1 MESLI
6 ELNDFLQKNNILE
19 NQLKEVAALR
29 YISYL
34 DNHSIDGNAEK
45 MFYDEFDMRRNCYS
59 YIEYI
64 DGIPAAAI
72 RACVYDPSKIVKTIP
87 AMEIFSEEIA
97 KMAGKNQVIVESNKF
112 VIHPRFQRKGLR
124 LKFEL
129 FGFIFNVALQANA
142 SYIIT
147 AVREEHAKF
156 YEQLNFHPI
165 SGVKRYPG
173 LNFDTVLLVNNF
185 NTSTETYLDLPDKIK
200 ARLNIQPLAA

>member
-1 MESLI
+1 M

-34 DNHSIDGNAEK
+34 DNQSIDGNAEK

-64 DGIPAAAI
+64 DGIPAATI

-124 LKFEL
+124 LKFDL
-129 FGFIFNVALQANA
+129 FGFIFNLALQVNA
-142 SYIIT
+142 TYIIG
-147 AVREEHAKF
+147 AVRKEHAKF
-156 YEQLNFHPI
+156 YQQMNFRII
-165 SGVKRYPG
+165 SDAKRYPG
-173 LNFDTVLLVNNF
+173 LSFDTILMANNF

>member
-6 ELNDFLQKNNILE
+6 ELNDFLHKNNILE
-19 NQLKEVAALR
+19 SQLKEVAALR

-34 DNHSIDGNAEK
+34 DNHSIDDNAEK

-64 DGIPAAAI
+64 DGMPAAAI
-72 RACVYDPSKIVKTIP
+72 WACVYDPRKIVKTIP

-97 KMAGKNQVIVESNKF
+97 KMAGKDQVIVETNKF
-112 VIHPRFQRKGLR
+112 VIHPRFQRKGPR

-129 FGFIFNVALQANA
+129 FGFIFNLALQANA
-142 SYIIT
+142 TYIIG
-147 AVREEHAKF
+147 AVKKDHAKF
-156 YEQLNFHPI
+156 YKQMNFRII
-165 SGVKRYPG
+165 SGAKRYPR
-173 LNFDTVLLVNNF
+173 LSFDTILMVNNF

-200 ARLNIQPLAA
+200 ARLNIKPLAA

>member
-6 ELNDFLQKNNILE
+6 ELNDFLHKNNILE
-19 NQLKEVAALR
+19 SQLKEVAALR

-34 DNHSIDGNAEK
+34 DNHSIDDNAEK

-64 DGIPAAAI
+64 DGMPAAAI
-72 RACVYDPSKIVKTIP
+72 RACLYDPRKIVKTIP
-87 AMEIFSEEIA
+87 AMQIFSKEIA
-97 KMAGKNQVIVESNKF
+97 EMAGENHVIVESNKF

-129 FGFIFNVALQANA
+129 FSFIFKVALQANA

-156 YEQLNFHPI
+156 YKQMNFRAI
-165 SGVKRYPG
+165 SDARRYPG
-173 LNFDTVLLVNNF
+173 LNFNTILLANNF
-185 NTSTETYLDLPDKIK
+185 NTSTETYLDLPDNIK
-200 ARLNIQPLAA
+200 TRLNIQPLAA

>member
-1 MESLI
+1 MENVI
-6 ELNDFLQKNNILE
+6 ELNDFLQKNNVLE

-34 DNHSIDGNAEK
+34 DNHSIDCNTEK

-59 YIEYI
+59 HIEYI

-72 RACVYDPSKIVKTIP
+72 RACVYDPRKIVKTIP
-87 AMEIFSEEIA
+87 AMEIFSKEIA
-97 KMAGKNQVIVESNKF
+97 KMAGENNVIVETNKF
-112 VIHPRFQRKGLR
+112 VIHPKFQRKGLR

-129 FGFIFNVALQANA
+129 FGFIFNLALQANA
-142 SYIIT
+142 TYIIT

-156 YEQLNFHPI
+156 YEQLNFHQI

-173 LNFDTVLLVNNF
+173 VNFNTVLLAGDVK
-185 NTSTETYLDLPDKIK
+185 TYVDLPDKIK
-200 ARLNIQPLAA
+200 VRLNIQPLAA